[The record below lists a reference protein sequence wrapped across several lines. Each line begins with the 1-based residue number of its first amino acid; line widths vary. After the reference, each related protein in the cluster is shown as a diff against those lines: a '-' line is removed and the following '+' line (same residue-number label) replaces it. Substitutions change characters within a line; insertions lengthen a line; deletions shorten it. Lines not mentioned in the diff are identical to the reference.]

1 MSVPDAPSNLPP
13 AHYFN
18 EDPEVPSARKRIDVS
33 LPDGSFSI
41 ETDTGVFSHGRVDSG
56 TKVLLM
62 EAPALPTSGHV
73 LDLGCGDWQF
83 SKFLDL
89 SSVLYLGVDV
99 VDSVIDSNIDLYSAS
114 NIDFISRDIITY
126 ELPQVDLIICKDVLQ
141 HLSNRDVISVLI
153 KIIKSSKFALIT
165 NDFNSESTSNID
177 IDNGDYRY
185 LDLTL
190 SPFFLDVVTVLEFKK
205 PGWRPK
211 RTVTFT

>member
-1 MSVPDAPSNLPP
+1 MDNKKVFSKIYKEGLW
-13 AHYFN
+13 N
-18 EDPEVPSARKRIDVS
+18 EGSG
-33 LPDGSFSI
+33 DGSKI
-41 ETDTGVFSHGRVDSG
+41 ENVGEYVD
-56 TKVLLM
+56 VLQKYIDKP
-62 EAPALPTSGHV
+62 EIKTV

-165 NDFNSESTSNID
+165 NDFNPESTSNID
-177 IDNGDYRY
+177 IENGDYRY

-211 RTVTFT
+211 RTVTFS

>member
-1 MSVPDAPSNLPP
+1 MSNRKVFSKIYKEGLW
-13 AHYFN
+13 N
-18 EDPEVPSARKRIDVS
+18 EGSG
-33 LPDGSFSI
+33 DGSKI
-41 ETDTGVFSHGRVDSG
+41 ENVREYVD
-56 TKVLLM
+56 VLQKYIDKP
-62 EAPALPTSGHV
+62 EIKTV
-73 LDLGCGDWQF
+73 IDLGCGDWQF

-99 VDSVIDSNIDLYSAS
+99 VDSVIDSNINLYSAS

-177 IDNGDYRY
+177 IENGDYRY

-190 SPFFLDVVTVLEFKK
+190 SPFFLDVVTVLEFEK

>member
-1 MSVPDAPSNLPP
+1 MSNKKVFSKIYKEGLW
-13 AHYFN
+13 N
-18 EDPEVPSARKRIDVS
+18 EGSG
-33 LPDGSFSI
+33 DGSKI
-41 ETDTGVFSHGRVDSG
+41 ENVGEYVD
-56 TKVLLM
+56 VLQKYIDKP
-62 EAPALPTSGHV
+62 EIKTV

-165 NDFNSESTSNID
+165 NDFNPESTSNID
-177 IDNGDYRY
+177 IENGDYRY

-190 SPFFLDVVTVLEFKK
+190 SPFFLDVVTVLEFEK

-211 RTVTFT
+211 RTVTFS

>member
-1 MSVPDAPSNLPP
+1 MDNKKVFSKIYKEGLW
-13 AHYFN
+13 N
-18 EDPEVPSARKRIDVS
+18 EGSG
-33 LPDGSFSI
+33 DGSKI
-41 ETDTGVFSHGRVDSG
+41 ENVREYVD
-56 TKVLLM
+56 VLQKYIDKP
-62 EAPALPTSGHV
+62 EIKTV

-165 NDFNSESTSNID
+165 NDFNPESTSNID
-177 IDNGDYRY
+177 IENGDYRY

-211 RTVTFT
+211 RTVTFS

>member
-1 MSVPDAPSNLPP
+1 MSEGQVGRTKIYKEGLW
-13 AHYFN
+13 N
-18 EDPEVPSARKRIDVS
+18 EGSG
-33 LPDGSFSI
+33 DGSKI
-41 ETDTGVFSHGRVDSG
+41 ENVGEYVD
-56 TKVLLM
+56 VLQKYIDKP
-62 EAPALPTSGHV
+62 EIKTV

-89 SSVLYLGVDV
+89 SSVLYLGVDI

-165 NDFNSESTSNID
+165 NDFNPESTSNID
-177 IDNGDYRY
+177 IENGDYRY

-211 RTVTFT
+211 RTVTFS

>member
-1 MSVPDAPSNLPP
+1 MDNKKVFSKI
-13 AHYFN
+13 YK
-18 EDPEVPSARKRIDVS
+18 EDLWQGGSG
-33 LPDGSFSI
+33 DGSKI
-41 ETDTGVFSHGRVDSG
+41 ENVGEYVD
-56 TKVLLM
+56 VLQKYIDKP
-62 EAPALPTSGHV
+62 EIKTV

-89 SSVLYLGVDV
+89 SSVLYLGVDI

-126 ELPQVDLIICKDVLQ
+126 ELPQVDLIICKDFLQ

-165 NDFNSESTSNID
+165 NDFNPESTSNID
-177 IDNGDYRY
+177 IENGDYRY

-211 RTVTFT
+211 RTVTFS

>member
-1 MSVPDAPSNLPP
+1 MSNK
-13 AHYFN
+13 
-18 EDPEVPSARKRIDVS
+18 EVFSKIYKEGLWQGGS
-33 LPDGSFSI
+33 GDGSKI
-41 ETDTGVFSHGRVDSG
+41 ENVREYVD
-56 TKVLLM
+56 VLQKYIDKP
-62 EAPALPTSGHV
+62 EIKTV
-73 LDLGCGDWQF
+73 IDLGCGDWQF

-99 VDSVIDSNIDLYSAS
+99 VDSVIDSNINLYSAS

-177 IDNGDYRY
+177 IENGDYRY

-190 SPFFLDVVTVLEFKK
+190 SPFFLDVVTVLEFEK

-211 RTVTFT
+211 RTVTFS

>member
-1 MSVPDAPSNLPP
+1 MDNKKVFSKIYKEDLW
-13 AHYFN
+13 N
-18 EDPEVPSARKRIDVS
+18 EGSG
-33 LPDGSFSI
+33 DGSKI
-41 ETDTGVFSHGRVDSG
+41 ENVREYVD
-56 TKVLLM
+56 VLQKYIDKP
-62 EAPALPTSGHV
+62 EIKTV
-73 LDLGCGDWQF
+73 IDLGCGDWQF

-165 NDFNSESTSNID
+165 NDFNPENTENKD
-177 IDNGDYRY
+177 IDNGDYRC

-190 SPFFLDVVTVLEFKK
+190 SPFYLDVVTLLESERV
-205 PGWRPK
+205 GWKPK
-211 RTVTFT
+211 RTVTFS

>member
-1 MSVPDAPSNLPP
+1 MDNKKVFSKIYKEGLW
-13 AHYFN
+13 N
-18 EDPEVPSARKRIDVS
+18 EGSG
-33 LPDGSFSI
+33 DGSKI
-41 ETDTGVFSHGRVDSG
+41 ENVGEYVD
-56 TKVLLM
+56 VLQKYIDKP
-62 EAPALPTSGHV
+62 EIKTV
-73 LDLGCGDWQF
+73 IDLGCGDWQF

-177 IDNGDYRY
+177 IENGDYRY

-211 RTVTFT
+211 RTVTFS

>member
-1 MSVPDAPSNLPP
+1 MSNKEVFSKIYKEDLW
-13 AHYFN
+13 N
-18 EDPEVPSARKRIDVS
+18 EGSG
-33 LPDGSFSI
+33 DGSKI
-41 ETDTGVFSHGRVDSG
+41 ENVREYVD
-56 TKVLLM
+56 VLQKYIDKP
-62 EAPALPTSGHV
+62 EIKTV
-73 LDLGCGDWQF
+73 IDLGCGDWQF

-141 HLSNRDVISVLI
+141 HLSNKDVISVLI

-177 IDNGDYRY
+177 IENGDYRY

-190 SPFFLDVVTVLEFKK
+190 SPFFLDVVTVLEFEK

>member
-1 MSVPDAPSNLPP
+1 MDNKKVFSKI
-13 AHYFN
+13 YK
-18 EDPEVPSARKRIDVS
+18 EDLWNKGSG
-33 LPDGSFSI
+33 DGSKI
-41 ETDTGVFSHGRVDSG
+41 ENVGESVD
-56 TKVLLM
+56 VLQKYIDKP
-62 EAPALPTSGHV
+62 EIKTV

-165 NDFNSESTSNID
+165 NDFNPESTSNID
-177 IDNGDYRY
+177 IENGDYRY

-211 RTVTFT
+211 RTVTFS

>member
-1 MSVPDAPSNLPP
+1 MSNK
-13 AHYFN
+13 
-18 EDPEVPSARKRIDVS
+18 EVFSKIYKEGLWQGGS
-33 LPDGSFSI
+33 GDGSKI
-41 ETDTGVFSHGRVDSG
+41 ENVREYVD
-56 TKVLLM
+56 VLQKYIDKP
-62 EAPALPTSGHV
+62 EIKTV
-73 LDLGCGDWQF
+73 IDLGCGDWQF

-177 IDNGDYRY
+177 IENGDYRY

-190 SPFFLDVVTVLEFKK
+190 SPFFLDVVTVLEFEK

-211 RTVTFT
+211 RTVTFS